1 MSSYLTLSFETINFN
16 SKIFPRMFLQRFI
29 FFQDLCHARCIELPW
44 VGFHLKHYS
53 WCFGPKK
60 LTVKVEVYIENLS
73 TNPVHIIHYFI
84 FLEFRLNWFEI
95 ESQQFIHLRN
105 KLVAA
110 QVVATTEG
118 WTTFSVLLERRNF
131 TKCFETFLIHHKWR
145 LQFT

>member
-44 VGFHLKHYS
+44 VWFHLKHYS

-60 LTVKVEVYIENLS
+60 WTVKVEVYIENLS

-84 FLEFRLNWFEI
+84 FRISFKLIWNRESTVHTLEEQTRRRSGGGNNWRLDYI
-95 ESQQFIHLRN
+95 
-105 KLVAA
+105 
-110 QVVATTEG
+110 
-118 WTTFSVLLERRNF
+118 SVLLERRNF